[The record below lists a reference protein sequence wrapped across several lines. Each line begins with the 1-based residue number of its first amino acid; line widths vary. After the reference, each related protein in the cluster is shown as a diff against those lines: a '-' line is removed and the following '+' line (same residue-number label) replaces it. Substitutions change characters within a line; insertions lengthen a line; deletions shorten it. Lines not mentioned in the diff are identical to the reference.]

1 MIIRK
6 TAVESFNFGGLE
18 IADYTATLDE
28 QSSFAVITVP
38 PQASHKLSWSHR
50 SDKYYYI
57 VKGAINFSINNKD
70 YILAQGDFCLVKKGD
85 KFRYSNTGNK
95 SCEMIL
101 VHTPN
106 LKLEQ
111 EVYE

>member
-6 TAVESFNFGGLE
+6 TAVETFNFDGLA
-18 IADYTATLDE
+18 ITDYTANLDE

-57 VKGAINFSINNKD
+57 VKGIINFSINNVGD
-70 YILAQGDFCLVKKGD
+70 TLAQGDFCLVKKGD
-85 KFRYSNTGNK
+85 KFCYSNTGK
-95 SCEMIL
+95 ESCEMIL

-106 LKLEQ
+106 FKLAQ

>member
-6 TAVESFNFGGLE
+6 NAVDTFNFDGLS
-18 IADYTATLDE
+18 ITDYTAKLDE

-38 PQASHKLSWSHR
+38 PQKSHALSWSNR

-57 VKGAINFSINNKD
+57 VKGNIQFTLNNKE
-70 YILAQGDFCLVKKGD
+70 YTLTGGDFCLVKKGD
-85 KFRYSNTGNK
+85 KFKYTNTANE

-106 LKLEQ
+106 FKLEQ